1 LLPQRSVLYRY
12 ENHYAVAIG
21 KKKGRAVSEADDAIL
36 NKHRSKH
43 AQKKIDQRKGAAK
56 VDQHIDEQMSAGRI
70 LACISSRPGQ
80 CGRADGYILE
90 GKELE
95 FYQRKLRSHRR

>member
-1 LLPQRSVLYRY
+1 MAPDPRSLCRY

-21 KKKGRAVSEADDAIL
+21 KKKGRAVSEAEDAII

-43 AQKKIDQRKGAAK
+43 AQKKVDQRKAASK
-56 VDQHIDEQMSAGRI
+56 VDQNIDDQMSAGRI

-90 GKELE
+90 GQELE
-95 FYQRKLRSHRR
+95 FYQRKLRSRR